1 MVAISVEKT
10 IRSLCY
16 GVMYFFDS
24 CCSKRRPVLRPV
36 YIGSLGGSLIDLDS
50 G

>member
-16 GVMYFFDS
+16 GVMYFLIVAVQSGDQYFD
-24 CCSKRRPVLRPV
+24 LF
-36 YIGSLGGSLIDLDS
+36 I
-50 G
+50 